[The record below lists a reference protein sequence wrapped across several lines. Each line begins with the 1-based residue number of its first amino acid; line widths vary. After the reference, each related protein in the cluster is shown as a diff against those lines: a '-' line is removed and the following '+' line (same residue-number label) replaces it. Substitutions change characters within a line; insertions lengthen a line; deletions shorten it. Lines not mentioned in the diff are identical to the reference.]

1 MEDRLVQI
9 IKEKHLVT
17 WKERDNLRGVAAAEI
32 KLVFQHGDDIA
43 IVSELE
49 ECYLHDQ
56 PISEYLASYDKGEG
70 FLPYGDCVTFE
81 AYMQFL
87 KDMQEINGSD
97 SPHGVVKDVIHA
109 LAHSGVNV
117 DKELRRQLEY
127 LYEEIGKILNK

>member
-56 PISEYLASYDKGEG
+56 PISEYLSSYDKGEG

>member
-17 WKERDNLRGVAAAEI
+17 WKERDNLHGVAAAEI
-32 KLVFQHGDDIA
+32 KLVFQRDDDIT

-56 PISEYLASYDKGEG
+56 PISEYLSSYDNGEG
-70 FLPYGDCVTFE
+70 YLPYGDCVTFE

-87 KDMQEINGSD
+87 KDMQEINGGD
-97 SPHGVVKDVIHA
+97 TPHGVFKDVIHA

-127 LYEEIGKILNK
+127 LFECISKILNK

>member
-17 WKERDNLRGVAAAEI
+17 WKERDNLRGVCCADL
-32 KLVFQHGDDIA
+32 KLVFQHNDDIT

-56 PISEYLASYDKGEG
+56 PISEYLADYDKGEG

-109 LAHSGVNV
+109 MAHSGVNV

-127 LYEEIGKILNK
+127 LSEEIGKILNK

>member
-9 IKEKHLVT
+9 IKENHLVT
-17 WKERDNLRGVAAAEI
+17 WKERDNLRGVSAAEI

-56 PISEYLASYDKGEG
+56 PISEYLSSYDNGEG
-70 FLPYGDCVTFE
+70 FLPYGDSVTFE

-117 DKELRRQLEY
+117 DKELRRELEY

>member
-17 WKERDNLRGVAAAEI
+17 WKERDNLHGVAAAEI
-32 KLVFQHGDDIA
+32 KLVFQRDDDIT

-56 PISEYLASYDKGEG
+56 PISEYLSSYDKGEG
-70 FLPYGDCVTFE
+70 FLPYGDSVTFE
-81 AYMQFL
+81 AYFQFL
-87 KDMQEINGSD
+87 KDMQEINGD
-97 SPHGVVKDVIHA
+97 SVHGTFKDVIHA

-117 DKELRRQLEY
+117 DKELRRELEY
-127 LYEEIGKILNK
+127 FYEEIGKILNK